1 MDWSGL
7 GSNDFNDFPK
17 LFFQKIFLQKINN
30 KKLNPN
36 FDLYVPPTKVKHY
49 QRAEFTDTDKIIF
62 NDFFKQDVKIF
73 NHFNKTFWQK
83 VENYGNGS
91 KKYIPSQTN

>member
-7 GSNDFNDFPK
+7 GSNDFKDF
-17 LFFQKIFLQKINN
+17 LKINFEAN
-30 KKLNPN
+30 IFTKKEKFNPN

-49 QRAEFTDTDKIIF
+49 QRAEFTDKDKTIF

-91 KKYIPSQTN
+91 KKYISFRT